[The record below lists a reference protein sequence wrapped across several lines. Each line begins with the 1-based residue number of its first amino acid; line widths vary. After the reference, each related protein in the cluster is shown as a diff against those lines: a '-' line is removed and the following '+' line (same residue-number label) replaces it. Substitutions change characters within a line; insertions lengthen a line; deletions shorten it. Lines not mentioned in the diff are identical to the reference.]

1 MAGRIGPA
9 LAPARR
15 VLVILLTACLALA
28 WSKPFAKADEPPVE
42 TWLRGS
48 GADLEMRLHGQV
60 VDADGKPAQEIEITG
75 ALYAE
80 HATTPLAAAID
91 GNRFEIWLPV
101 NRSKWHSLWLRATDP
116 ATGHVVYETFNAF
129 RFREAAIT
137 GLNLQLA
144 EPTRRL
150 AVTAVSNGE
159 PTPHAIVQLDLGY
172 AIKLRAE
179 ADDAGVAHFSL
190 LPTQE
195 LNGITAWKDRQL
207 IGGFSFNRTPTRDP
221 ALNEFTVEL
230 HPTRPQVIRT
240 INEQGEPVPGISLTF
255 NVATPSPFHNFI
267 GVNEEFELTTDDDGV
282 AICHLFP
289 DWKESFFYPDV
300 KNDRWYAAETHEIVD
315 DAIVYVVHPRIVR
328 EPVRGKVVSSETS
341 AAGFYV
347 EMTTYQ
353 EERSQYLE
361 RATTFSDAD
370 GGYEIRVQPNATYC
384 GQVVDDQW
392 VGKPV
397 DLVPFSTT
405 PPHAAAPEL
414 EVVKGE
420 PVELTVTTGA
430 DHRPLADL
438 VVSFSSRF
446 DFEWREKGEKRSG
459 IGGASWW
466 ETTDADGKIFTHA
479 YPGKLNVRVYT
490 PHWRDEKTATVVAGE
505 TTSIQLHRNLVEKRR
520 IAGAVAASDGRPLG
534 AGVEMHAQAIDGETV
549 DSQVVECSA
558 SGDFEFEIRGK
569 HVGLFAKT
577 ADGALAG
584 GIVIEDSTAPVKLM
598 LQPTTRF
605 DGQLLGNL
613 DRPLVNFKVN
623 AYARLEGPRGGNRVV
638 SNIMDGAAF
647 STTTD
652 AEGRYSFTGVPVEV
666 DVSIFSD
673 AVDGR
678 LGGAFV
684 DEVRL
689 APGEVRPRVV
699 TKLTRSINDYDGALA
714 DSFQTRLRDCRLSGY
729 RLLVIDADQ
738 SDQVKELV
746 DRWFFDTDVHPDLP
760 LFMQFTIPR
769 AAKELTDDD
778 RAFITDQGWEAPPAN
793 QIVVYA
799 LDADGQKLGR
809 LAVDAH
815 DKQSPSAA
823 AEFIAVHAPMR
834 QDASAAWAAALDEAK
849 KTNRRVWARV
859 SGRHCGPCF
868 QMTRWLDEQ
877 RQLLEKDF
885 VLLKIDES
893 NDLNAA
899 EVTELITGGKEG
911 GIPFHAIVDPAG
923 KRLIDSEGPSG
934 NIGNASGDEGKRH
947 LRRMLTETRQ
957 RLTDADI
964 DELIDSLK

>member
-1 MAGRIGPA
+1 MAGRIGPVP
-9 LAPARR
+9 APARR
-15 VLVILLTACLALA
+15 VLVMLLAFGLALA
-28 WSKPFAKADEPPVE
+28 WSEPFAKADEPPVD

-48 GADLEMRLHGQV
+48 GSELEMRFHGQV
-60 VDADGKPAQEIEITG
+60 VDADGQPAKEIEITG

-80 HATTPLAAAID
+80 HETTPLTAATA

-116 ATGHVVYETFNAF
+116 ATGHVAYETFNAF

-137 GLNLQLA
+137 GLHLQLA

-172 AIKLRAE
+172 TIKVCAN

-195 LNGITAWKDRQL
+195 LSRIMAWKEREL
-207 IGGFSFNRTPTRDP
+207 IGGFSFNSTPTRDP

-240 INEQGEPVPGISLTF
+240 INAQGEPVPGISLTF
-255 NVATPSPFHNFI
+255 NVATPPPFHNYI

-328 EPVRGKVVSSETS
+328 EPVRGKVVSTVTNP
-341 AAGFYV
+341 AGFYV

-430 DHRPLADL
+430 DHRPLANL
-438 VVSFSSRF
+438 GVSFSSRF
-446 DFEWREKGEKRSG
+446 EFEWREKGEKRSG

-466 ETTDADGKIFTHA
+466 ETTDAEGRISTHA
-479 YPGKLNVRVYT
+479 YPGKLNVMVYT

-520 IAGAVAASDGRPLG
+520 IAGSVAASDGRPLG
-534 AGVEMHAQAIDGETV
+534 AGVEMHAQTIDGETV
-549 DSQVVECSA
+549 DSQDVECSA

-584 GIVIEDSTAPVKLM
+584 GIVIDESTVPVKLT
-598 LQPTTRF
+598 LRPTTRF
-605 DGQLLGNL
+605 EGQLIGKR
-613 DRPLVNFKVN
+613 DRPLAECKVE
-623 AYARLEGPRGGNRVV
+623 AYARLTGPRGSNHRLQHDERHGPRDKNRCER
-638 SNIMDGAAF
+638 SL
-647 STTTD
+647 
-652 AEGRYSFTGVPVEV
+652 RLHRRTG
-666 DVSIFSD
+666 
-673 AVDGR
+673 
-678 LGGAFV
+678 
-684 DEVRL
+684 
-689 APGEVRPRVV
+689 
-699 TKLTRSINDYDGALA
+699 
-714 DSFQTRLRDCRLSGY
+714 
-729 RLLVIDADQ
+729 
-738 SDQVKELV
+738 
-746 DRWFFDTDVHPDLP
+746 
-760 LFMQFTIPR
+760 
-769 AAKELTDDD
+769 
-778 RAFITDQGWEAPPAN
+778 
-793 QIVVYA
+793 
-799 LDADGQKLGR
+799 
-809 LAVDAH
+809 
-815 DKQSPSAA
+815 
-823 AEFIAVHAPMR
+823 
-834 QDASAAWAAALDEAK
+834 
-849 KTNRRVWARV
+849 
-859 SGRHCGPCF
+859 
-868 QMTRWLDEQ
+868 
-877 RQLLEKDF
+877 
-885 VLLKIDES
+885 
-893 NDLNAA
+893 
-899 EVTELITGGKEG
+899 
-911 GIPFHAIVDPAG
+911 
-923 KRLIDSEGPSG
+923 
-934 NIGNASGDEGKRH
+934 
-947 LRRMLTETRQ
+947 
-957 RLTDADI
+957 
-964 DELIDSLK
+964 